1 MDSRTGG
8 RSQEGEWNCRA
19 CVLIHRPEVAAMIMD
34 ALLSGEAPA
43 SAWKRLERLL

>member
-8 RSQEGEWNCRA
+8 RSLEGEWSCCA